1 MQLQVIT
8 SIEIIS
14 IFSHF
19 TCRKMKMLN
28 KEFGGTVTKKDIRED
43 GQFRV
48 TVETSSA
55 LFRFVVRKTTLIRK
69 SLILYSKLT
78 GFNEIKWLAVH
89 LVCGGGR
96 WNSRDDTMCQLSTL
110 FCSAVLTDARR
121 WDVSALP
128 QFMTSLLQKRSVLSS
143 SATFKA
149 PTLQYFSWI
158 RV

>member
-19 TCRKMKMLN
+19 TCLKIKMLN

-55 LFRFVVRKTTLIRK
+55 LFRFVVKMTTLR
-69 SLILYSKLT
+69 
-78 GFNEIKWLAVH
+78 
-89 LVCGGGR
+89 
-96 WNSRDDTMCQLSTL
+96 
-110 FCSAVLTDARR
+110 
-121 WDVSALP
+121 
-128 QFMTSLLQKRSVLSS
+128 
-143 SATFKA
+143 
-149 PTLQYFSWI
+149 
-158 RV
+158 